1 MYMTTKQFLASCA
14 KATFALAAVVMMS
27 AVLTSCSK
35 DNDDNGPTTLPEPK
49 ANTVVIDGKEATIE
63 KAQFKKVSPSSTIY
77 AVAFTLSGTPQ
88 KELVLGLDDTYH
100 MDGKPIDLTT
110 KEGKMIDKLYWGVV
124 YTVDGKKLID
134 ASGSPKETQKP
145 VFTTGTLTV
154 SKTRQGTINIVLAN
168 GRVNDVNGKERTLT
182 LNYEET
188 LKTKD

>member
-1 MYMTTKQFLASCA
+1 MKTKSFIARA
-14 KATFALAAVVMMS
+14 VKTTFALAAVVMMS

-35 DNDDNGPTTLPEPK
+35 DNNDDNGPTTLPEPK
-49 ANTVVIDGKEATIE
+49 ANTVVINGKEATIE

-77 AVAFTLSGTPQ
+77 AVAFTLSGTPK
-88 KELVLGLDDTYH
+88 KELILALDETYH

-110 KEGKMIDKLYWGVV
+110 KEGKMIDKLYWEVV
-124 YTVDGKKLID
+124 YKVSGKNVID

-154 SKTRQGTINIVLAN
+154 SKTRQGTINILLAN

-188 LKTKD
+188 LKKKD

>member
-1 MYMTTKQFLASCA
+1 
-14 KATFALAAVVMMS
+14 
-27 AVLTSCSK
+27 
-35 DNDDNGPTTLPEPK
+35 
-49 ANTVVIDGKEATIE
+49 
-63 KAQFKKVSPSSTIY
+63 
-77 AVAFTLSGTPQ
+77 
-88 KELVLGLDDTYH
+88 

-168 GRVNDVNGKERTLT
+168 GRVNDVNGKECTLT

>member
-35 DNDDNGPTTLPEPK
+35 DNDDAPMPEPK
-49 ANTVVIDGKEATIE
+49 TNTVVVDGKEATIE
-63 KAQFKKVSPSSTIY
+63 KAQFKKKSPSSTIY

-88 KELVLGLDDTYH
+88 KELVLVLDDTYH
-100 MDGKPIDLTT
+100 MNGKPIDLTK